1 MACYVSAGHHLKD
14 PGAVANGLQENKLT
28 IRVRD
33 RVVSILKGWGLR
45 VITDNDSE
53 TLAQYLA
60 RIQPGEGSV
69 VVEFHFDAAAKTTA
83 TGSSA
88 FYADNA
94 SENSKSFA
102 HDLAI
107 DSSSALGI
115 ANRGA
120 LSESQSH
127 RGRLGLVHEPG
138 ITALLEV
145 GFISNPEDMAK
156 FDTNFE
162 KLCQKIAETIRYY
175 EQLIP

>member
-14 PGAVANGLQENKLT
+14 PGAMANGLQENKLT

-33 RVVSILKGWGLR
+33 RVVSILKGWGLK
-45 VITDNDSE
+45 VITDNDTE

-69 VVEFHFDAAAKTTA
+69 VTEFHFDAAGNPNAS
-83 TGSSA
+83 GSSA
-88 FYADNA
+88 FYADQA

-102 HDLAI
+102 HDLAV

-115 ANRGA
+115 TNRGA
-120 LSESQSH
+120 ASESQSH

-138 ITALLEV
+138 INALLEV
-145 GFISNPEDMAK
+145 AFISNPNDMAK
-156 FDTNFE
+156 FEANFE
-162 KLCQKIAETIRYY
+162 KLCQKLAETIRYY